1 MGIEENEE
9 RLKSY
14 VERGMGLNNI
24 EVKRIN
30 RNNLLMHILQT
41 DQFSKRS
48 AATALQLSIPTVTQC
63 LNDLINMGLA
73 KEEGTMASIGG
84 RRSVGYRCIK
94 DARTAVGIDI
104 TRNHVNLVILD
115 LAMNI
120 IYSRRVK
127 MSLHD
132 TEASYQE
139 LKSLI
144 GRTIE
149 ESGVDREHILG
160 IGLSLPA
167 IIGEDGRKIN
177 GMHEQME
184 ISYDIYN
191 IMKDWFPFPLH
202 IENDANSAGFAE
214 IKKRGFVN
222 NAVYFFVSP
231 SVGGAV
237 IINGKSVYGQTR
249 RTGEFG
255 HMTLVPDG
263 RLCYCGRKGC
273 VNAYCTTELLSDL
286 TDGNLKEFFEKLQ
299 DGDESCRSVWE
310 DYLDSLALALHNL
323 LSAFD
328 MEIIIGGYLGQYI
341 APYRPDLEKRMK
353 KLDPYLKNIDFI
365 QPAILQY
372 EASAIGAASIFV
384 EKYLS
389 AV

>member
-63 LNDLINMGLA
+63 LNDLIDMGLA

-94 DARTAVGIDI
+94 DARTAIGIDI
-104 TRNHVNLVILD
+104 TRNHVNLVIID

-127 MSLHD
+127 LSLHD
-132 TEASYQE
+132 TEESYME
-139 LKSLI
+139 LKRLI
-144 GRTIE
+144 SRTIE
-149 ESGVDREHILG
+149 ESGVDQEHILG
-160 IGLSLPA
+160 LGLSLPA
-167 IIGEDGRKIN
+167 IIGGDGRKIN

-191 IMKDWFPFPLH
+191 IMKDWFPYPIH
-202 IENDANSAGFAE
+202 IENDANSAGLAE
-214 IKKRGFVN
+214 IKKRGFVD

-255 HMTLVPDG
+255 HMTLVPNG

-286 TDGNLKEFFEKLQ
+286 TDGNLKEFFEKMQ
-299 DGDESCRSVWE
+299 DGDENCRSVWE